1 MTRNERELKAVE
13 QEMVRISGEIQAI
26 WTKADTE
33 DRETSNEERGDVE
46 SRLKAIETLKAKK
59 ADLEAALKVEADVR
73 RVSGDLGKTEPVV
86 GTGVGFSGTHWA
98 TPTRVKTPGEQF
110 VTSPQFK
117 ALQEEYKSAGRLPQ
131 NFSTGAVSVDML
143 GKGTMLEGSGAPG
156 SGTGGGL
163 IPIPQVIPG
172 VVQKLFQPLRIADLI
187 MSGQTTTNSL
197 RYIVEGTATSGAA
210 GVAEAGAKPESPL
223 ALSTVDEPVKK
234 VATSLTI
241 SDEMLE
247 DAAQVESYINGRLA
261 LFVEIERERQIVLGA
276 GTNELI
282 GITGRSINTYAR
294 GTVDNNAVALFKA
307 MNGQRGSA
315 FREPDFF
322 VINPANWQTTRLLT
336 DAQGQFFGGGP
347 FTSAYGGAQ
356 GPVGQSGQITGPTDM
371 LWGKPI
377 IVTTAIGAGTALVGT
392 QAAAQLW
399 YRGGLSVEAS
409 NSHSTY
415 FLNNLVAIRAEQ
427 RIALAVHRRHRVVV
441 GRRL

>member
-46 SRLKAIETLKAKK
+46 SRLKAIETLKAMKS
-59 ADLEAALKVEADVR
+59 DLEAALKVEADVR

-86 GTGVGFSGTHWA
+86 GTGVEFSGTHWA

-117 ALQEEYKSAGRLPQ
+117 ALQEEYKSSGRLPQ

-210 GVAEAGAKPESPL
+210 GAGAKPEPTL
-223 ALSTVDEPVKK
+223 ALSRVAEPVKK

-247 DAAQVESYINGRLA
+247 DAAQVESYINGRLS

-276 GTNELI
+276 GTDELI

-315 FREPDFF
+315 FLEPDFF

-336 DAQGQFFGGGP
+336 DTAGQFFGGGP

-356 GPVGQSGQITGPTDM
+356 GPVGQSGQITGQTDM

-427 RIALAVHRRHRVVV
+427 RIALA
-441 GRRL
+441 